1 MGLNARKGVT
11 LLPRPFLF
19 YNTTMT
25 DVKGLLSKMSNVSKE
40 DEALMS
46 RVYDFALNAHK
57 DQKRF
62 SGEPYFNHA
71 FETASI
77 LAEIGMSA
85 VTVSAGLLHD
95 VIEDTPVDAET
106 IRREF
111 GKEILFLVD
120 GVTKLGALRF
130 RGLKRHSESL
140 RKLFVS
146 SSQDVRVIIIKLADR
161 LHNMRTLEHVP
172 ESKRRRIAEETLE
185 IYAPLAFRLGIRKL
199 TKELEDLAFPYVYPK
214 EAELTLKLL
223 KKQQRESE
231 EQLEKVYK
239 LLKKKLAENGL
250 RDAKTE
256 FRIKG
261 LYSLYKKLER
271 KDMNIESV
279 HDVAALRVIVPTV
292 EDCYKVLGIIHSTWR
307 PLPGR
312 VKDYIA
318 FEKPNGYQSI
328 HTDIFTGGGG
338 IVEMQIRTFDMHR
351 EAEYGIANHISYKA
365 GSKKKKGSNLN
376 LLWLRQLLP
385 HRFPPEKEDDQRFE
399 QDVPEWVKNLHKY
412 QEEEF
417 GTEFLDNLKN
427 DFVKHRIF
435 VFTPKGEVV
444 DLPIDST
451 PIDFAYSIH
460 SDIGDKASGA
470 KINGK
475 MSALSTPLKNGDRVE
490 IVTSKSAK
498 PGRKWLEFVKTA
510 LAKRHIRSSLDAER
524 KSTV

>member
-1 MGLNARKGVT
+1 MADIKE
-11 LLPRPFLF
+11 
-19 YNTTMT
+19 
-25 DVKGLLSKMSNVSKE
+25 LLSKMSNVSKE
-40 DEALMS
+40 DGVLIQRA
-46 RVYDFALNAHK
+46 YDFALDAHK

-71 FETASI
+71 FATASI

-85 VTVSAGLLHD
+85 VVVSAGLLHD

-106 IRREF
+106 IQKEF
-111 GKEILFLVD
+111 GDEILFLVD
-120 GVTKLGALRF
+120 GVTKLGTLRF
-130 RGLKRHSESL
+130 RGLKRHAESL

-146 SSQDVRVIIIKLADR
+146 SSKDIRIIIIKLADR

-172 ESKRRRIAEETLE
+172 EHKRRRIAEETLE
-185 IYAPLAFRLGIRKL
+185 IYAPLAFRLGIRKV

-223 KKQQRESE
+223 KKQQKESE

-250 RDAKTE
+250 RNAKTE

-271 KDMNIESV
+271 KDMVIESI
-279 HDVAALRVIVPTV
+279 HDVAALRVIVPAV

-318 FEKPNGYQSI
+318 FEKPNGYRSI

-351 EAEYGIANHISYKA
+351 DAEYGIANHISYKA
-365 GSKKKKGSNLN
+365 GSTKKPSNTN

-385 HRFPPEKEDDQRFE
+385 NRFSREKDETE
-399 QDVPEWVKNLHKY
+399 QWERDVPEWIKNLHKY

-417 GTEFLDNLKN
+417 GQEFLDNLKN

-490 IVTSKSAK
+490 IITSKNAK
-498 PGRKWLEFVKTA
+498 PGRKWLEFVKTT
-510 LAKRHIRSSLDAER
+510 LAKRHIRSSLEAER
-524 KSTV
+524 K

>member
-1 MGLNARKGVT
+1 MA
-11 LLPRPFLF
+11 
-19 YNTTMT
+19 
-25 DVKGLLSKMSNVSKE
+25 DVKDLLAKMSNVSKQ
-40 DEALMS
+40 DEALV
-46 RVYDFALNAHK
+46 RRAYDFALSAHK
-57 DQKRF
+57 DHKRF
-62 SGEPYFNHA
+62 SGEPYFNHV
-71 FETASI
+71 FETANI

-95 VIEDTPVDAET
+95 AIEDTPVDAET
-106 IRREF
+106 IQKEF
-111 GKEILFLVD
+111 GDEILFLVD

-130 RGLKRHSESL
+130 RGLKRHAESL

-146 SSQDVRVIIIKLADR
+146 SSKDVRVVIIKLADR

-172 ESKRRRIAEETLE
+172 EEKRKRIAEETLE
-185 IYAPLAFRLGIRKL
+185 VYAPLAFRLGIRKL

-214 EAELTLKLL
+214 EAELTLGLL
-223 KKQQRESE
+223 KKQQKESE
-231 EQLEKVYK
+231 VQLEKVYK

-271 KDMNIESV
+271 KDMMIESV
-279 HDVAALRVIVPTV
+279 HDVAAMRVIVPTV

-351 EAEYGIANHISYKA
+351 EAEYGIASHISYKE
-365 GSKKKKGSNLN
+365 GSKKKISNPN

-385 HRFPPEKEDDQRFE
+385 RGFSREKDETDNWER
-399 QDVPEWVKNLHKY
+399 DVPEWMKHLHKY

-427 DFVKHRIF
+427 DFIKHRIF
-435 VFTPKGEVV
+435 VFTPRGEVV

-460 SDIGDKASGA
+460 SDIGNKVSGA

-490 IVTSKSAK
+490 IITSKNAK

-524 KSTV
+524 KSAA